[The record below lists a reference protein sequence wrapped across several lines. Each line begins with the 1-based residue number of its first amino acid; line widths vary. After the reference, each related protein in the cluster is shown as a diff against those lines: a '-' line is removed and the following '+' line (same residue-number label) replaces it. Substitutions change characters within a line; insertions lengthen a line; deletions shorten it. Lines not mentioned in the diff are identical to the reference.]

1 MRRTLVLRVTKDLL
15 CGAYFISNSIDLSQV
30 AKASLNLFNCST

>member
-1 MRRTLVLRVTKDLL
+1 MRRTLVLRVTKDLM
-15 CGAYFISNSIDLSQV
+15 CDVPFVSNSIDISQV